1 RDRSRAA
8 RGTHSRARPVP
19 ARRGRER
26 VHRIR
31 QRALRHQRAR
41 RPLARAEPA
50 RHEHRS
56 RYAPR
61 DGRRAGSPAVTRYV
75 LRRAL
80 EMTGALLAMSLIVF
94 VLSRALGDPATL
106 MLSDY
111 ATEAD
116 REAMRA
122 ELGLD
127 RSWPA
132 QIGRA
137 HV

>member
-1 RDRSRAA
+1 M
-8 RGTHSRARPVP
+8 
-19 ARRGRER
+19 
-26 VHRIR
+26 
-31 QRALRHQRAR
+31 
-41 RPLARAEPA
+41 
-50 RHEHRS
+50 
-56 RYAPR
+56 
-61 DGRRAGSPAVTRYV
+61 TRYV

-80 EMTGALLAMSLIVF
+80 EMIGALLAMSLIVF

-116 REAMRA
+116 REA
-122 ELGLD
+122 L
-127 RSWPA
+127 